1 MESWTKEVV
10 FSDKFV
16 PRPQWGAREPNG
28 ITSFRFTTVHYFWR
42 KFLLIRLEDR
52 YTSSEIS

>member
-28 ITSFRFTTVHYFWR
+28 ITSFRFNR
-42 KFLLIRLEDR
+42 LFLENFSSFFLYIQRI
-52 YTSSEIS
+52 SMPSEIS

>member
-42 KFLLIRLEDR
+42 IFLFVHSED
-52 YTSSEIS
+52 

>member
-28 ITSFRFTTVHYFWR
+28 ITSFRFDGLFFKNFSSYMSRGLECLR
-42 KFLLIRLEDR
+42 KC
-52 YTSSEIS
+52 